1 MVEFTH
7 DTENQ
12 RCECKSDKLTTTIHI
27 EKELGGYRFFVI
39 RFEKGNV
46 PAEISGRYS
55 SMKEAQKAVEKY
67 LNNKKQSVAARR
79 KSFGDDYEKRKKVR
93 DAAKSRTEDSQ

>member
-1 MVEFTH
+1 MVEFFH

-12 RCECKSDKLTTTIHI
+12 RCECKTDKLTTKVHI

-46 PAEISGRYS
+46 PAELDGRYS
-55 SMKEAQKAVEKY
+55 SMSQAQKAVEKY
-67 LNNKKQSVAARR
+67 LRNKKQSVSARR
-79 KSFGDDYEKRKKVR
+79 KSFGEDFEKRKKVR
-93 DAAKSRTEDSQ
+93 DAAKSNTESS

>member
-1 MVEFTH
+1 MVEFFH

-12 RCECKSDKLTTTIHI
+12 RCECKTDKLTTKVHI

-46 PAEISGRYS
+46 PAELDGRYS
-55 SMKEAQKAVEKY
+55 SMSQAQKAVEKY
-67 LNNKKQSVAARR
+67 IRNKSSPSQQDASLSVRTSKSVRR
-79 KSFGDDYEKRKKVR
+79 
-93 DAAKSRTEDSQ
+93 

>member
-1 MVEFTH
+1 MVEFFH
-7 DTENQ
+7 DTDNQ
-12 RCECKSDKLTTTIHI
+12 RCECKTDKLTTTIHI

-46 PAEISGRYS
+46 PAELSGRYS
-55 SMKEAQKAVEKY
+55 SMVSAQKAVEKY
-67 LNNKKQSVAARR
+67 LRNKKESVSARR

-93 DAAKSRTEDSQ
+93 DAAKSEPEGS